1 MKKWVN
7 ELEEHAQ
14 KGIVLMIAGN
24 KADLENSRRVKKE
37 EVEQY
42 ANSHSAEHFT
52 VSAKN
57 GMKVEEMFQRL
68 AEKVHKGAS
77 SVKVNGKKGGPK
89 LTVENEKKKESKEKK
104 PCC

>member
-1 MKKWVN
+1 M
-7 ELEEHAQ
+7 
-14 KGIVLMIAGN
+14 MIAGN

-42 ANSHSAEHFT
+42 AKSHEAEHFT

-57 GMKVEEMFQRL
+57 GMKVDEMFLRL

-77 SVKVNGKKGGPK
+77 TVKVSGRKGGPK
-89 LTVENEKKKESKEKK
+89 LTVENEKKRESKEKK
-104 PCC
+104 SCC